1 MELQQL
7 KYFMV
12 AANKL
17 HITHAAETLHIAQPA
32 LTQSIKRLEDEL
44 GVNLFIRSGRNII
57 LSDAGSLFLKRITP
71 ILNELEALPD
81 EMRESVGILR
91 RTIHLNILSA
101 SVTLTKLIIKYKELH
116 PEIEFQLSRSEKSK
130 GHHIE
135 ITTMPYGERLLSS
148 NSSFISEDIMLAVP
162 TNSAFAKSKGISLK
176 DVSKES
182 FISLSGF
189 LPLREICDNFCA
201 EIGFL
206 PHIAFE
212 CDSPDALRE
221 LISANM
227 GIAFWPSFSWGIPDK
242 ERISLIP
249 IIKPFNFKRNII
261 ISINKHYEKSNT
273 IKDFY
278 DYIITEMLNLS
289 NKKTTH

>member
-12 AANKL
+12 AAKYL
-17 HITHAAETLHIAQPA
+17 HITRAAESLHIAQPA

-44 GVNLFIRSGRNII
+44 GVNLFIRSGRNIL
-57 LSDAGSLFLKRITP
+57 LSDSGNLLFKRIKP
-71 ILNELEALPD
+71 ILDELDALPD
-81 EMRESVGILR
+81 EIREASGIFR

-116 PEIEFQLSRSEKSK
+116 PEIEFQLSRSENSK

-135 ITTMPYGERLLSS
+135 ITTRPYDENLSGT
-148 NSSFISEDIMLAVP
+148 NTAYISEDIMLAVP
-162 TNSAFAKSKGISLK
+162 SQSKFAGTAGISLK
-176 DVSKES
+176 DISKES

-189 LPLREICDNFCA
+189 LPLREICDGFCA
-201 EIGFL
+201 QMGFL
-206 PHIAFE
+206 PHITFE

-242 ERISLIP
+242 EKIALIP
-249 IIKPFNFKRNII
+249 IQKPSNFKRNII
-261 ISINKHYEKSNT
+261 ITLNRHFENSKT
-273 IKDFY
+273 IRDFY
-278 DYIITEMLNLS
+278 EYIIKEMELLA
-289 NKKTTH
+289 K